1 MADAVDAGELLR
13 ELRVR
18 MEGEEKSPWTVKE
31 YLCLVREFLE
41 FVPKAPSDVTSEDVQ
56 RFREHLVLERRY
68 AKSSVYLALRA
79 VAYFLRSRGSHVADT
94 VEVPRR
100 SQRLPSFLNEEE
112 THRLLATTVGDP
124 RAAAILRL
132 LCYGGF
138 RVGELCHLEINDVDL
153 DHSLVRV
160 RRGKGDKDRMV
171 VVDDSTIASLRA
183 WNAQA
188 RTEGIPGPTLFGVV
202 PRTVER
208 MVKDHARRAGIDK
221 KVTPH
226 TLRHTL
232 ATTLLRH
239 GLDIRFIQKQL
250 GHASVAT
257 TELYTHV
264 DTEALQTAY
273 RAARPKY

>member
-1 MADAVDAGELLR
+1 MADTLAPETVLHD
-13 ELRVR
+13 LRVR
-18 MEGEEKSPWTVKE
+18 MEGEEKSPWTVKQ
-31 YLCLVREFLE
+31 YLSLVREFL
-41 FVPKAPSDVTSEDVQ
+41 VHVNKAPSEVTALDVQ
-56 RFREHLVLERRY
+56 RYREYLVLERRY
-68 AKSSVYLALRA
+68 AKASVYLALRA
-79 VAYFLRSRGSHVADT
+79 IGYFLRANGSHVSDA

-112 THRLLATTVGDP
+112 THRLLATTDGDP

-138 RVGELCHLEINDVDL
+138 RVGELCKLELSDVDL
-153 DHSLVRV
+153 ESSLIRV
-160 RRGKGDKDRMV
+160 RRGKGDKDRV
-171 VVDDSTIASLRA
+171 VVIDESAVEALRG
-183 WNAQA
+183 WLEKA
-188 RTEGIPGPTLFGVV
+188 RAEGQEGPSLFGVV

-208 MVKDHARRAGIDK
+208 MVKDHARSAGLQK
-221 KVTPH
+221 HVTPH

-264 DTEALQTAY
+264 DTEALQAAY
-273 RAARPKY
+273 RAAKPKY